1 MNEDTFVVLP
11 DDWED
16 DTREY
21 VPVGEGEFGVM
32 VNAAVKQSEDRINVD
47 LLILDDGPFA
57 KRHLFQTFVLSTT
70 GGKNNLKGFLAAIGL
85 ARQDGG
91 VDLRACRQK
100 LLRVTVKHNVRNGK
114 VYANV
119 EEYGKAGG

>member
-16 DTREY
+16 DKREY

-32 VNAAVKQSEDRINVD
+32 VNAAVKKSDERVNVD
-47 LLILDDGPFA
+47 FLILDDGPFA
-57 KRHLFQTFVLSTT
+57 RRHLFQTFVLSTT
-70 GGKNNLKGFLAAIGL
+70 GGKNSFKEFLAVIGL

-91 VDLRACRQK
+91 VELRACMHK
-100 LLRVTVKHNVRNGK
+100 LLRVVVKHNVQNGK

-119 EEYGKAGG
+119 EEYRKAGG